1 MALLGSI
8 VGALGSSALSIGTD
22 FAKNY
27 INSVIHHSF
36 YKKNLEA
43 SNAMALKFEKDKYS
57 AQVAGMKEAGINPAI
72 TSAFSMGWTAR
83 N

>member
-1 MALLGSI
+1 MAWPAI
-8 VGALGSSALSIGTD
+8 IGAIGSSALSIGTD
-22 FAKNY
+22 AAKSW
-27 INSVIHHSF
+27 INQAISHGY

-43 SNAMALKFEKDKYS
+43 SNAMALKFEKEKYA
-57 AQVAGMKEAGINPAI
+57 AQVEGMKAAGINPAI